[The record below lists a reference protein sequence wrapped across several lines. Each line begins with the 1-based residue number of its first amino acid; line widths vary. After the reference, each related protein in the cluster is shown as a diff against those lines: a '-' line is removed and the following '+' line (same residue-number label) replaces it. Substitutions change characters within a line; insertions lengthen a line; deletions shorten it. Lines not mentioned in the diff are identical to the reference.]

1 MSNELPIS
9 RILAV
14 TAVAWLLASGVQAQ
28 TTGGRSRVEV
38 EAEAIAAARAPDQNV
53 TRGSRGA
60 EPFTPTA
67 DPEAVRKQ
75 ALDAASAPDQ
85 NVTRGS
91 RGAEAFTPM
100 ADPSAVRSQA
110 EAAAAAPDQNINSG
124 SRVNSKVI
132 SSMPNPAEVRAQT
145 PANSAR

>member
-28 TTGGRSRVEV
+28 TASGRSRAEV
-38 EAEAIAAARAPDQNV
+38 EAEAISAAH
-53 TRGSRGA
+53 
-60 EPFTPTA
+60 
-67 DPEAVRKQ
+67 
-75 ALDAASAPDQ
+75 APDQ

-91 RGAEAFTPM
+91 RGAEAFSPM
-100 ADPSAVRSQA
+100 ADPESVRKQAIDAASAPNQNVTRGSRGSEPFTPTADPSVVRAQA
-110 EAAAAAPDQNINSG
+110 ESAAAAPDQNINSG

-145 PANSAR
+145 QAK